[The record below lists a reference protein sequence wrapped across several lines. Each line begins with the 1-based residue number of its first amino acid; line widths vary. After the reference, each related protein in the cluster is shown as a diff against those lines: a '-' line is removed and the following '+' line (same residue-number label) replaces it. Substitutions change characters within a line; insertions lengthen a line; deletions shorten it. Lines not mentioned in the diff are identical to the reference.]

1 MSYSLSP
8 MGTVTTVIWA
18 RLPSHPEPGLLSSA
32 DGPLRAL
39 GSGAAQMLPWT
50 AEILGKMRTA
60 GGAQNRGGVRLKLAI
75 RWPTEC
81 PGKAS
86 SLVT

>member
-18 RLPSHPEPGLLSSA
+18 RLPSQPEPGLLSSA

-50 AEILGKMRTA
+50 AETLGRCPLT
-60 GGAQNRGGVRLKLAI
+60 GAPSTGEEWG
-75 RWPTEC
+75 
-81 PGKAS
+81 
-86 SLVT
+86 